1 MTLIDKNYIIKV
13 FKTLGQRLSSPDET
27 LSAVIN
33 NEQFHNAWFTQA
45 SVMQAV
51 KAAGNMLNE
60 ADLHTWLDK
69 YPNHPATPKRVGLIL
84 AGNIPMVGFHDIIC
98 VLATGNIALI
108 KLSSQDSRLIR
119 HVLQMLIEIEP
130 ALTEQIVFTER
141 LVDFDAVIATGSNNT
156 SRYFDYYFGEVPN
169 IIRKNR
175 NSVAVISGYE
185 TSEELTRLG
194 HDIFDYYG
202 LGCRNV
208 SSMLV
213 PHGYDF
219 IPFFEAIEEYNPVGD
234 HHKFHNNYDYNKA
247 IYLVNQDKHLDNGFL
262 LIKEDERLASP
273 LAVTFY
279 QYYNTLD
286 SAVEILNNRSEE
298 IQCVVSQMQLEIKSQ
313 VVPFGQSQYPQL
325 WDYADGIDTMQ
336 FLSNL

>member
-33 NEQFHNAWFTQA
+33 NEQFYNAWFTQA

-51 KAAGNMLNE
+51 KAAGAMLNE
-60 ADLHTWLDK
+60 ADLHNWLDK

-130 ALTEQIVFTER
+130 ALAEQIVYTER
-141 LVDFDAVIATGSNNT
+141 LVDFDAVLATGSNNT
-156 SRYFDYYFGEVPN
+156 SRYFDYYFGKVPN

-213 PHGYDF
+213 PRDYDF

-279 QYYNTLD
+279 RYYNTLD

>member
-1 MTLIDKNYIIKV
+1 MMLTDKNYIIKV
-13 FKTLGQRLSSPDET
+13 FTTLGQRLSSPDET
-27 LSAVIN
+27 LSAIIN
-33 NEQFHNAWFTQA
+33 NEHYHNAWFTQA

-51 KAAGNMLNE
+51 KAAGKMLNE
-60 ADLHTWLDK
+60 ADLTTWLDNYK
-69 YPNHPATPKRVGLIL
+69 HLSHSPKKIGLIL

-119 HVLQMLIEIEP
+119 HVMQILVEIEP
-130 ALTEQIVFTER
+130 ALAEQIVFTER
-141 LVDFDAVIATGSNNT
+141 LENFDAVIATGSNNT
-156 SRYFDYYFGEVPN
+156 SRYFDYYFGKVPN

-185 TSEELTRLG
+185 SKEELNKLG
-194 HDIFDYYG
+194 YDIFDYFG

-208 SSMLV
+208 SSLMV
-213 PHGYDF
+213 PQDYDF
-219 IPFFEAIEEYNPVGD
+219 TQFFEAIEEYYPIAN
-234 HHKFHNNYDYNKA
+234 HHKYHNNYDYNKA
-247 IYLVNQDKHLDNGFL
+247 IYLVNRDKHLDNGFL

-273 LAVTFY
+273 LAVVFY
-279 QYYNTLD
+279 QYYDTLD
-286 SAVEILNNRSEE
+286 SAIETLKNRSED
-298 IQCVVSQMQLEIKSQ
+298 IQVIVSQMQLETGNQ
-313 VVPFGQSQYPQL
+313 VVPFGQSQHPQL